1 MSKETIMKVFKTVT
15 KFGEIYEITSFDN
28 EQLFSSYWGVKST
41 SVKCVEVEVIPNPTQ
56 TKDVFGRVL
65 EEVGYT
71 LHPSEVPDDVYDNW
85 DDLPF

>member
-1 MSKETIMKVFKTVT
+1 MKVFKTVT
-15 KFGEIYEITSFDN
+15 KFGSIVEVTPFDS

-71 LHPSEVPDDVYDNW
+71 LHPSEVSDDNW

>member
-1 MSKETIMKVFKTVT
+1 MKVFKTVT
-15 KFGEIYEITSFDN
+15 KFGEICEITPFDS
-28 EQLFSSYWGVKST
+28 EQLFSSCWGVKST

-65 EEVGYT
+65 EEVAYT